1 MVGGPG
7 AASPGRRRGPA
18 PGPGDGGRLRE
29 GVRGHLRAG
38 QQRRGP
44 TETDIIASDTPEKR
58 AERNRTIPLGR
69 VGDPAEVAAAVAY
82 LLSEDAAFTT
92 GAVLDVNGGLFMG

>member
-1 MVGGPG
+1 
-7 AASPGRRRGPA
+7 
-18 PGPGDGGRLRE
+18 
-29 GVRGHLRAG
+29 
-38 QQRRGP
+38 
-44 TETDIIASDTPEKR
+44 
-58 AERNRTIPLGR
+58 